1 MPGVVLYFPIITIM
15 ATIQRHDAGLGLGL
29 GLRTALDAQLA

>member
-29 GLRTALDAQLA
+29 RTALDAQLA